1 MCPESADN
9 APPAGRGAV
18 PRPVRSVLM
27 VCMGNICRSPS
38 AEGVLRARLAAAGL
52 SHVRVDSAGT
62 HDYHVGQPPD
72 RRSQHHAARRGYD
85 LSALRARQ
93 VERSDFERFDLILAN
108 PPYIGTDEPLPPEV
122 REHEPAGAL
131 FAGADGLDDYRA
143 ILPDIPR
150 LLAPGGI
157 AVFEIGWTQTEAV
170 AALASRHGLRTVVKK
185 DLAGRNRALVMS

>member
-72 RRSQHHAARRGYD
+72 RRSQRHAARRGYD

-93 VERSDFERFDLILAN
+93 VERSDFERFDYVLAMDRQN
-108 PPYIGTDEPLPPEV
+108 QHSLSALAASAMRRKIHLLRRFDPRQDGSELDVPDPYYGGPSGFEQV
-122 REHEPAGAL
+122 
-131 FAGADGLDDYRA
+131 F
-143 ILPDIPR
+143 DICEAACR
-150 LLAPGGI
+150 GLLAHLRK
-157 AVFEIGWTQTEAV
+157 E
-170 AALASRHGLRTVVKK
+170 HGL
-185 DLAGRNRALVMS
+185 